1 MNGSVDKGKV
11 ENEVI
16 VVQYCLVDNDSEE
29 ITSCFRFL
37 KIVEPKKADANGLV
51 ECVTKGL

>member
-1 MNGSVDKGKV
+1 MDGSINKGKV

-29 ITSCFRFL
+29 ITSCSRF
-37 KIVEPKKADANGLV
+37 
-51 ECVTKGL
+51 